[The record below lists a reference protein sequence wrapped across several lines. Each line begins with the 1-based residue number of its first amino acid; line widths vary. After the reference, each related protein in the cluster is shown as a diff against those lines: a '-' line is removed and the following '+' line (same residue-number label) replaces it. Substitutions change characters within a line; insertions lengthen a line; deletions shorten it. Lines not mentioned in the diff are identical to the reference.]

1 MSFTHHSR
9 TAWGIDAY
17 SDADMRYPGHHP
29 LTSQRVSPQRNYQNN
44 NFMMSRRP
52 ATAGGTRRNHYA
64 QQQQQQQQQQRYIAR
79 QQQQRIIKP
88 PVKKLHIHLHEMQAS
103 LQEMERRFHSVRHTL
118 RPSQQQAWIDK
129 IKLVRTERDMIY
141 LEMQAQATLGLGP
154 VPGIPTT
161 GRNNVP
167 NINQLRNPNSQN
179 YKLTSQVQ
187 TRKELAKN
195 PPLRYELNPRNMGGP
210 LPYSSIHPS
219 NVNTIQSHFD
229 FNAVKE
235 DLKIPERRPSTAPA
249 GGRRNGGDVEE
260 EEEGDEESSS
270 RSNNITGSIPEQQS
284 WTDTKHTYKS
294 GIYMYN
300 GKSVVI
306 DGKFNNYNN
315 NSYNSGNRNDAA
327 LNRRR
332 NRIAK
337 EREEQRRKMLQQQ
350 REEILKEENGEK
362 DAFLQVKKKEIPT
375 STNNNSSS
383 SSSSTTSNNKN
394 TRNEIVKPD
403 NNNNNKK
410 KTNFK
415 HDVVDIG
422 ELMQIKSIKSYKKL
436 YDPDVVSKLERI
448 KAIGGYGKRSP
459 SRKTVEKVE
468 AANAPIANSNSN
480 KKIDQ
485 VNVEIDH
492 ARQSLKGFK
501 MERSL
506 LQQEMED
513 ATKEIKGSG
522 SIGDGE
528 ENSTPAV
535 KSSKVTNIIIN
546 NKNNYVKDNET
557 KSDAKKNDPTLFNNN
572 KEEGDNNNKLLADA
586 LKRIQNL
593 ELEVKEWK
601 RAAKDAATVSLSQS
615 IVGKMNLSDS
625 IDDIV
630 KLDLQRE
637 LKQKKRKKVSISKST
652 TNDNDANDN
661 SNNIFMNNN
670 NNNNGTNISS
680 PSRELLKK
688 KQRLTKEANNKNNEM
703 TTILKPSSV
712 STNEEDDTTLLQSF
726 DLVEENATA
735 TATTTKIDDD
745 KGKLALFEQDDALLR
760 SFDVV
765 EISALMERDGIKF
778 VAGIEKNQRTRKSN
792 TLADFDIVETVL
804 ENVVKQVVIAEENEE
819 SSSNNIDHFDI
830 VEKNILI

>member
-1 MSFTHHSR
+1 M
-9 TAWGIDAY
+9 D
-17 SDADMRYPGHHP
+17 
-29 LTSQRVSPQRNYQNN
+29 
-44 NFMMSRRP
+44 
-52 ATAGGTRRNHYA
+52 
-64 QQQQQQQQQQRYIAR
+64 
-79 QQQQRIIKP
+79 
-88 PVKKLHIHLHEMQAS
+88 
-103 LQEMERRFHSVRHTL
+103 
-118 RPSQQQAWIDK
+118 
-129 IKLVRTERDMIY
+129 
-141 LEMQAQATLGLGP
+141 
-154 VPGIPTT
+154 
-161 GRNNVP
+161 
-167 NINQLRNPNSQN
+167 
-179 YKLTSQVQ
+179 
-187 TRKELAKN
+187 
-195 PPLRYELNPRNMGGP
+195 
-210 LPYSSIHPS
+210 
-219 NVNTIQSHFD
+219 
-229 FNAVKE
+229 
-235 DLKIPERRPSTAPA
+235 
-249 GGRRNGGDVEE
+249 
-260 EEEGDEESSS
+260 
-270 RSNNITGSIPEQQS
+270 
-284 WTDTKHTYKS
+284 
-294 GIYMYN
+294 N

-362 DAFLQVKKKEIPT
+362 DALLQVKKKEIPT

-383 SSSSTTSNNKN
+383 NNKTSNNKSI
-394 TRNEIVKPD
+394 RNEIVKPD
-403 NNNNNKK
+403 NNNNKK

-557 KSDAKKNDPTLFNNN
+557 KSDEKKNYTTLF
-572 KEEGDNNNKLLADA
+572 
-586 LKRIQNL
+586 
-593 ELEVKEWK
+593 
-601 RAAKDAATVSLSQS
+601 
-615 IVGKMNLSDS
+615 
-625 IDDIV
+625 
-630 KLDLQRE
+630 
-637 LKQKKRKKVSISKST
+637 
-652 TNDNDANDN
+652 
-661 SNNIFMNNN
+661 NNN
-670 NNNNGTNISS
+670 NNNN
-680 PSRELLKK
+680 
-688 KQRLTKEANNKNNEM
+688 
-703 TTILKPSSV
+703 
-712 STNEEDDTTLLQSF
+712 
-726 DLVEENATA
+726 
-735 TATTTKIDDD
+735 
-745 KGKLALFEQDDALLR
+745 
-760 SFDVV
+760 
-765 EISALMERDGIKF
+765 
-778 VAGIEKNQRTRKSN
+778 
-792 TLADFDIVETVL
+792 
-804 ENVVKQVVIAEENEE
+804 
-819 SSSNNIDHFDI
+819 
-830 VEKNILI
+830 